1 MTLLWKRLLLL
12 SIIGCLA
19 AYAQNTLFHGP
30 SWRAEPSDLI
40 LPIHSPNQEAVL
52 TCEASGVPSPQY
64 RSGILKNRV
73 WQRNL
78 HTSFIRAR
86 RPTGEASYIRLPNAQ
101 RFPRSRRGS

>member
-64 RSGILKNRV
+64 RYESATLLKTIYGCSV
-73 WQRNL
+73 LLWC
-78 HTSFIRAR
+78 S
-86 RPTGEASYIRLPNAQ
+86 
-101 RFPRSRRGS
+101 